1 MSMSKSRKSMLL
13 ALAGCMVVQ
22 MAQAGSVAGNGGATE
37 VTQIKNNGELLAG
50 VAKQAQQVANQIRQ
64 ITVAIDQKLMMV
76 QDLKKMPVALAAAAL
91 KPLQKD
97 LRVYTD
103 LYRAVSDVKT
113 ASMEAAEVL
122 KRRSSEAA
130 YMHMSPKDYLD
141 QEIALAKT
149 RGGNYSREF
158 DRDLA
163 RLNTYTEKSQA
174 LADATKSATNA
185 SGTVEGLAALAT
197 QNAIAGS
204 AMLDLAQVVTEQ
216 KAAAALKSNEEQ
228 LRIAA
233 EGERTKRELAA
244 KASQSAADKAAAE
257 QFKLEQ
263 PTWWKW

>member
-1 MSMSKSRKSMLL
+1 MSTSRKAMLL
-13 ALAGCMVVQ
+13 ALAGCMV
-22 MAQAGSVAGNGGATE
+22 MPSAQAGSVAGNGGATE
-37 VTQIKNNGELLAG
+37 VTQIMNNGELLAG

-64 ITVAIDQKLMMV
+64 ITVEIEHKMLMVQNLQKL
-76 QDLKKMPVALAAAAL
+76 PVALVGVAL

-97 LRVYTD
+97 LRVYAE
-103 LYRAVSDVKT
+103 LYRAVSDVKA
-113 ASMEAAEVL
+113 ASHEAADVL

-130 YMHMSPKDYLD
+130 YMNMSPKDYLD
-141 QEIALAKT
+141 QEIALART
-149 RGGNYSREF
+149 RGGHYAREF

-163 RLNTYTEKSQA
+163 RLNTYSEKSQA
-174 LADATKSATNA
+174 LADATRSATNA
-185 SGTVEGLAALAT
+185 SGTVEGLGALAT

-244 KASQSAADKAAAE
+244 KAAQAAADKAAAE

>member
-1 MSMSKSRKSMLL
+1 MLSYLLGALL
-13 ALAGCMVVQ
+13 AVVFQGSAWAG
-22 MAQAGSVAGNGGATE
+22 GSVAGTGGATE
-37 VTQIKNNGELLAG
+37 ITQLLNNGQLAAS
-50 VAKQAQQVANQIRQ
+50 VSKQSQQVANQIRQ
-64 ITVAIDQKLMMV
+64 ITVEIEHKMLMV
-76 QDLKKMPVALAAAAL
+76 QNLNKLPVAVAAAAL

-97 LRVYTD
+97 LRVYAE
-103 LYRAVSDVKT
+103 LYRAVSDVKAT
-113 ASMEAAEVL
+113 SHEAADVL

-130 YMHMSPKDYLD
+130 YMNLSPKDYLD
-141 QEIALAKT
+141 QEIALART

-163 RLNTYTEKSQA
+163 RLNTYSEKSQA
-174 LADATKSATNA
+174 LADATRSATNV

-204 AMLDLAQVVTEQ
+204 AVLDLAQVVTEQ

-228 LRIAA
+228 LRVAA
-233 EGERTKRELAA
+233 EGERIKRELAA
-244 KASQSAADKAAAE
+244 KAAQSAADKAAAD